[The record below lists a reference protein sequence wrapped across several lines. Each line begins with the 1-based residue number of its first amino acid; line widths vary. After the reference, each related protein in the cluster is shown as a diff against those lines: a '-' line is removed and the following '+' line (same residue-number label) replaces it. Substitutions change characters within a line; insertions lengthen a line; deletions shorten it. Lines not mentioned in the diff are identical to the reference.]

1 MSNSEKTL
9 GAKGSHV
16 YYHLGNEVLCFSYHL
31 RNLLEEWFLFCGF
44 VFFFSWLSMTD
55 GICFTCGCYCVM
67 FPAEGAGRRLPFPWW
82 AMNGTASLAEC
93 LEDSKEFVH
102 CWDEQGAHREQGLAG
117 VVKTGCWR
125 SQSSVSADLHRQ
137 RTGGQHWCACR

>member
-44 VFFFSWLSMTD
+44 VFF
-55 GICFTCGCYCVM
+55 
-67 FPAEGAGRRLPFPWW
+67 LPFEKPTRRVVFVLWFCFFFF
-82 AMNGTASLAEC
+82 LA
-93 LEDSKEFVH
+93 LYD
-102 CWDEQGAHREQGLAG
+102 
-117 VVKTGCWR
+117 
-125 SQSSVSADLHRQ
+125 
-137 RTGGQHWCACR
+137 